1 MKVEVHF
8 EAVKDKWRKHECP
21 PNHQNEVMVKR
32 ASFSADVTKSLEANC
47 VAEGERVFAEGP
59 DGASGYNHQMVITAF
74 WIDGVRSEPAQ
85 WIKVPVKI
93 KQAA

>member
-8 EAVKDKWRKHECP
+8 EAVKNKWRKHECP
-21 PNHQNEVMVKR
+21 PNHQNEVVVKR

-47 VAEGERVFAEGP
+47 VAEGERVFAEAL
-59 DGASGYNHQMVITAF
+59 DGASGYNHMMRITAL
-74 WIDGVRSEPAQ
+74 WIDGVLTEPPQ
-85 WIKVPVKI
+85 WVQVPVKI